1 MLQIKNK
8 NYLNNVFF
16 CVALFSAPILAIA
29 PIGIWIPLILGAL
42 ILLPISQ
49 GLITSL
55 KKNELFK
62 VLIVAFFWIF
72 LSILF
77 IVKNLNFL
85 EKFLHF
91 FVLIM
96 AGTILCKD
104 ILKTT
109 KLDKIIIVF
118 AISFLLSSF
127 FIIIDL
133 KFSLG
138 LKLWLSK
145 NFDSANFAK
154 FYQLKSWIE
163 FTDFRNQESNLI
175 ISYLRSSYDR
185 GATGLIILA
194 FPLCLIC
201 YKYKYKILAFIVL
214 ITSIALA
221 YLNLNLTIFLNLF
234 VSVPI
239 ALFYYHKRNIFKKY
253 FFWILATYSILSP
266 FILGQLEY
274 KNYSYYE
281 NSLLEKSFSYSK
293 KYCENNFYKEIYMYY
308 DNFNIYLKCGVY
320 KNPDYSSLEYNENFN
335 LEKKL
340 DKILTFLTYK
350 MYQITSQKIHRL
362 IIWSYAKE
370 KIMEK
375 PFIGHGFFLS
385 RYKSE
390 ELRQTQRGTY
400 YQFMPLHPHNSIL
413 QVWLELG
420 IIGIIIFL
428 IFIKVLLNKIYFCY
442 KLSPMTSTIAIFS
455 FLQIFIIGQISYG
468 FWQSWWIAIIIIN
481 FILFNVLFYVSS
493 PNESQLDSSN

>member
-8 NYLNNVFF
+8 NYFNIFF
-16 CVALFSAPILAIA
+16 FFIAIFYAPILAIS
-29 PIGIWIPLILGAL
+29 PIGIWMPLILGAL

-55 KKNELFK
+55 KKNVLFK
-62 VLIVAFFWIF
+62 ILIIAFFWIF
-72 LSILF
+72 LSILL

-145 NFDSANFAK
+145 NLDSANFEK
-154 FYQLKSWIE
+154 FYQLKSWID

-214 ITSIALA
+214 ITIIALA

-234 VSVPI
+234 VRFLS
-239 ALFYYHKRNIFKKY
+239 LFTITKEIFLKI
-253 FFWILATYSILSP
+253 FFLILATYSISSP

-281 NSLLEKSFSYSK
+281 
-293 KYCENNFYKEIYMYY
+293 I
-308 DNFNIYLKCGVY
+308 VY
-320 KNPDYSSLEYNENFN
+320 
-335 LEKKL
+335 
-340 DKILTFLTYK
+340 
-350 MYQITSQKIHRL
+350 
-362 IIWSYAKE
+362 
-370 KIMEK
+370 
-375 PFIGHGFFLS
+375 
-385 RYKSE
+385 
-390 ELRQTQRGTY
+390 
-400 YQFMPLHPHNSIL
+400 
-413 QVWLELG
+413 
-420 IIGIIIFL
+420 
-428 IFIKVLLNKIYFCY
+428 
-442 KLSPMTSTIAIFS
+442 
-455 FLQIFIIGQISYG
+455 
-468 FWQSWWIAIIIIN
+468 
-481 FILFNVLFYVSS
+481 
-493 PNESQLDSSN
+493 